1 MTVKRLLRR
10 LLRSFMRT
18 LPALTVTVVL
28 FLFALAQGGFLAW
41 FLFYVF
47 IPVDMYLLLLFV
59 YPFRTM
65 TVERTKVNQRI
76 FAGDTLNL
84 TVRLKRRW
92 AVPFFLLT
100 LIERPDDQ
108 RLAHATMKTQML
120 IWLTSELTTTIR
132 LPNMPRGTFSLNQ
145 LELTV
150 GDPFGFF
157 KRTVFLS
164 DATTVFVYP
173 KPVQLSVDDLNLTRH
188 GAYASSEE
196 ADRANFA
203 GVRDYRPNDRPS
215 WLDWK
220 SAARTRTLVTKL
232 FEPEQER
239 LASVILV
246 ATKTEE
252 NERFE
257 LAISYTASLLKTLLN
272 CGFTVSLSY
281 RSGTQ
286 PLLLHDHSERTLVT
300 AYQALA
306 ELTKE
311 QVLELDEVQIT
322 TCAKNIGYAVSTDEG
337 LAAVMSRF
345 ADTYRRPQKL
355 FYIVGKQ
362 TPQVHPQQPSSWFSM
377 LYVTKKQAIPKGK
390 TGDDYGR
397 QP

>member
-150 GDPFGFF
+150 GDPFGF
-157 KRTVFLS
+157 L
-164 DATTVFVYP
+164 
-173 KPVQLSVDDLNLTRH
+173 
-188 GAYASSEE
+188 
-196 ADRANFA
+196 
-203 GVRDYRPNDRPS
+203 
-215 WLDWK
+215 
-220 SAARTRTLVTKL
+220 
-232 FEPEQER
+232 
-239 LASVILV
+239 
-246 ATKTEE
+246 
-252 NERFE
+252 NERFFYPMR
-257 LAISYTASLLKTLLN
+257 LLSL
-272 CGFTVSLSY
+272 FIQSPFSS
-281 RSGTQ
+281 RST
-286 PLLLHDHSERTLVT
+286 
-300 AYQALA
+300 
-306 ELTKE
+306 
-311 QVLELDEVQIT
+311 I
-322 TCAKNIGYAVSTDEG
+322 
-337 LAAVMSRF
+337 
-345 ADTYRRPQKL
+345 
-355 FYIVGKQ
+355 
-362 TPQVHPQQPSSWFSM
+362 
-377 LYVTKKQAIPKGK
+377 
-390 TGDDYGR
+390 
-397 QP
+397 

>member
-1 MTVKRLLRR
+1 MTRKRWLRR
-10 LLRSFMRT
+10 LLRSFMRI
-18 LPALTVTVVL
+18 LPALTLTVVL
-28 FLFALAQGGFLAW
+28 FLFALAQGGFLTW
-41 FLFYVF
+41 FLFYVL
-47 IPVDMYLLLLFV
+47 IPVDLYLLLLFV
-59 YPFRTM
+59 YPFRSM
-65 TVERTKVNQRI
+65 TVERTNVNQRI
-76 FAGDTLNL
+76 FAGDALHL

-108 RLAHATMKTQML
+108 RLAHATTKTQML
-120 IWLTSELTTTIR
+120 IWLTSELTTTTR
-132 LPNMPRGTFSLNQ
+132 LLNMPRGTFSLNQ

-157 KRTVFLS
+157 KRTVFIS

-173 KPVQLSVDDLNLTRH
+173 KPVQLPVDDLNLIRH
-188 GAYASSEE
+188 SGAYASSEE
-196 ADRANFA
+196 ADRADFA
-203 GVRDYRPNDRPS
+203 GVRDYRPSDRPS

-220 SAARTRTLVTKL
+220 SAARTNTLVTKL
-232 FEPEQER
+232 FEPDHER
-239 LASVILV
+239 LASVTLV

-257 LAISYTASLLKTLLN
+257 LAVSYTASLLKTLLN

-311 QVLELDEVQIT
+311 QVLELDEVQMT
-322 TCAKNIGYAVSTDEG
+322 TRAKNIGYAVSTDEG

-362 TPQVHPQQPSSWFSM
+362 TPQVHPQQPSSWFSI
-377 LYVTKKQAIPKGK
+377 LYVTKKQAISKGK
-390 TGDDYGR
+390 TGDDYA
-397 QP
+397 